1 MKNEIKEI
9 IAERIKYHSNK
20 QKYGYFIGNDC
31 IDICA
36 SDILED
42 VIKAGYRKQAD
53 VAREFAERVLKDIS
67 DAIDHNTRLAFGSI
81 SPETSNRALITNNAC
96 KGIYDTVVAIAKE
109 YGVEE

>member
-20 QKYGYFIGNDC
+20 EKYGYFIANSC

-42 VIKAGYRKQAD
+42 VKKAGYRKQRET
-53 VAREFAERVLKDIS
+53 VKEFAEKLQKELFAKCVIIQS
-67 DAIDHNTRLAFGSI
+67 
-81 SPETSNRALITNNAC
+81 
-96 KGIYDTVVAIAKE
+96 IYDTQKE
-109 YGVEE
+109 DMDSSEAFQIINELAEQYGKEEK